1 MDMQLKRKLLEELLC
16 ELDEKE
22 SMKLKPKEEA
32 PVEIEI
38 EASKSPKDETMEM
51 VENGDDEE
59 MDDEDL
65 KKLLKEYSM
74 GA

>member
-22 SMKLKPKEEA
+22 SMKLKPKEPEM
-32 PVEIEI
+32 PVEIEV
-38 EASKSPKDETMEM
+38 EAKSPKDETMEM